1 MKKKPKRKK
10 TQNLSLKKK
19 ILKWIIDLVALLT
32 VFFLIL
38 FFAVFIGVFGKIPSV
53 NEVKNIQN
61 YLASEI
67 YSADNQLLGRYYI
80 QNRTNVAYNR
90 IPVHFINALIAT
102 EDARFYEHNGIDR
115 RSVFRVIFKSILLHN
130 ESSGGG
136 STITQ
141 QLAKNLYSR
150 KNVWILSM
158 PVNKFREMIIA
169 RRLEK
174 ALSKKDIL
182 QLYIN
187 TVSFGEN
194 TYGIETAARRF
205 FNKSPSQLK
214 VEESAMLVG
223 MLKGTNIYNPKIN
236 YDKAVQRRNVVLGQM
251 VKYNYLKAAIADSLK
266 KLPVRLD
273 YVKYTHNEGPA
284 PYFREYLRQ
293 ELLKWVKSYN
303 DQNDTDYNIYTDGL
317 KIYTSINSDLQ
328 QYAEQAVREHLSRLQ
343 SILEQQ
349 WKNREPWSRNS
360 SMVQSAIQ
368 RSERYRQ
375 LKQSGKGVE
384 EIKKAFDTPV
394 SMEVFS
400 WKGTKE
406 ENMSPLDSIGY
417 YMKFLQAGFLA
428 MEAKTGYIRAWVGGI
443 DFKYFQYDHVIA
455 RRQTGS
461 VFKPVV
467 YAAAL
472 QSGTDPCEYIP
483 NDSVTFPGFDNW
495 TPRNADL
502 SYGGYYSMKGGL
514 THSVNTVSVHLLME
528 TGIDKVIDLAR
539 NMGIEGDLPEVPSLA
554 LGTGECSLMDMV
566 KAYSVFINNGNLV
579 MPIYLKRIE
588 DKTGKVLYQVS
599 PAVERGGIITE
610 ETAQTMVN
618 MMENVVN
625 QGTAS
630 TLRTIYGFTND
641 IAGKT
646 GTTQSY
652 TDGWYIGYTP
662 DLVAGVWVGGDNPA
676 IRFRSMGYGQ
686 GAFTALPVWARF
698 MQKVYRNPLYRNAKN
713 SVFNIPESIAER
725 TGCPDFSEE
734 PHEGFWN
741 ILERKHESVI
751 DIIKRIFHRK
761 NKKKDKNQDNEEQ
774 DFDN

>member
-236 YDKAVQRRNVVLGQM
+236 YDRAVQRRNVVLGQM

-273 YVKYTHNEGPA
+273 YVKYT
-284 PYFREYLRQ
+284 RVL
-293 ELLKWVKSYN
+293 
-303 DQNDTDYNIYTDGL
+303 
-317 KIYTSINSDLQ
+317 
-328 QYAEQAVREHLSRLQ
+328 HL
-343 SILEQQ
+343 I
-349 WKNREPWSRNS
+349 
-360 SMVQSAIQ
+360 
-368 RSERYRQ
+368 
-375 LKQSGKGVE
+375 SG
-384 EIKKAFDTPV
+384 
-394 SMEVFS
+394 
-400 WKGTKE
+400 
-406 ENMSPLDSIGY
+406 
-417 YMKFLQAGFLA
+417 
-428 MEAKTGYIRAWVGGI
+428 
-443 DFKYFQYDHVIA
+443 
-455 RRQTGS
+455 
-461 VFKPVV
+461 
-467 YAAAL
+467 
-472 QSGTDPCEYIP
+472 
-483 NDSVTFPGFDNW
+483 
-495 TPRNADL
+495 
-502 SYGGYYSMKGGL
+502 
-514 THSVNTVSVHLLME
+514 
-528 TGIDKVIDLAR
+528 
-539 NMGIEGDLPEVPSLA
+539 
-554 LGTGECSLMDMV
+554 
-566 KAYSVFINNGNLV
+566 
-579 MPIYLKRIE
+579 
-588 DKTGKVLYQVS
+588 
-599 PAVERGGIITE
+599 
-610 ETAQTMVN
+610 
-618 MMENVVN
+618 
-625 QGTAS
+625 S
-630 TLRTIYGFTND
+630 T
-641 IAGKT
+641 
-646 GTTQSY
+646 
-652 TDGWYIGYTP
+652 
-662 DLVAGVWVGGDNPA
+662 
-676 IRFRSMGYGQ
+676 
-686 GAFTALPVWARF
+686 
-698 MQKVYRNPLYRNAKN
+698 
-713 SVFNIPESIAER
+713 
-725 TGCPDFSEE
+725 
-734 PHEGFWN
+734 
-741 ILERKHESVI
+741 
-751 DIIKRIFHRK
+751 
-761 NKKKDKNQDNEEQ
+761 
-774 DFDN
+774 